1 MKKLLIIV
9 SSLFSVSVLAHSGHT
24 PFEFVGVTE
33 VFKHYFASSYHIIAM
48 FTISIVFMLS
58 AVIIYKRRQIL
69 SSVLMVVGLASSVLA
84 MSLLLS

>member
-48 FTISIVFMLS
+48 LTIGVALMLS
-58 AVIIYKRRQIL
+58 AVIVSKRKQIL
-69 SSVLMVVGLASSVLA
+69 SAVLMVLGLVGLMLG